1 MLAASACGAEVKTP
15 EPLSIEAAAS
25 TFVALTFEAATQTAS
40 ANTPTPLPSSIP
52 TPTTQPILYITDNAK
67 CRTGPGANFKV
78 IAVLSPGAIVE
89 LVGRNTAQ
97 SAWLVAIPNGNDAC
111 WVQAQDASPGGS
123 YENLPE
129 VTPQPST
136 QKPPNIPGPISWP
149 YICSYSYGVVYK
161 VTINL
166 SWTDP
171 AGDANGFRI
180 YRQDTLIADLPADT
194 MNFTDT
200 TEVTI
205 GTQLTYSVEAYND
218 VGVSPRQKITTN
230 PLCKQ

>member
-15 EPLSIEAAAS
+15 EPLSVEAAAS
-25 TFVALTFEAATQTAS
+25 TLVALTFEAATQTAS
-40 ANTPTPLPSSIP
+40 ASTPTPLPSPIP

-67 CRTGPGANFKV
+67 CRTGPGGNFKV
-78 IAVLSPGAIVE
+78 IAVLSPGTIVE
-89 LVGRNTAQ
+89 LIGRSTAQ
-97 SAWLVAIPNGNDAC
+97 SAWLVVIPEDHQTC
-111 WVQAQDASPGGS
+111 WLQAQDASPGGS
-123 YENLPE
+123 YESLPE

-136 QKPPNIPGPISWP
+136 QKPPSIPGPISWP
-149 YICSYSYGVVYK
+149 YLCLYAHGVIYK
-161 VTINL
+161 VTVGL
-166 SWTDP
+166 SWINS
-171 AGDANGFRI
+171 AGDANGFRL

-194 MNFTDT
+194 TNFTDT
-200 TEVTI
+200 IEVPL